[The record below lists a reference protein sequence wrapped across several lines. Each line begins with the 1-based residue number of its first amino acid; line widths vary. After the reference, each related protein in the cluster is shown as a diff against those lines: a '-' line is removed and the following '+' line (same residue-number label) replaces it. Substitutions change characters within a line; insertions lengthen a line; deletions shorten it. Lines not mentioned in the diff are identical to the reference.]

1 MYMKNPV
8 IPYGLIA
15 VLGIIAVIIF
25 SFLGVQNRADIT
37 SENNNDNNEPTEI
50 SLEDAEE
57 IYQNKCASCHGDDLA
72 GDDNTPGLT
81 EVGSKLSEEEI
92 ETIINEG
99 QGNMP
104 AGMATPEEAKILGEW
119 LVEEYN

>member
-57 IYQNKCASCHGDDLA
+57 IYQNKCASCHGDDLV
-72 GDDNTPGLT
+72 GDDNTPGLS

-92 ETIINEG
+92 ETINNEG
-99 QGNMP
+99 QDNMTE
-104 AGMATPEEAKILGEW
+104 GMDKQEQ
-119 LVEEYN
+119 

>member
-25 SFLGVQNRADIT
+25 SFLGVQNRAAIT
-37 SENNNDNNEPTEI
+37 SENNNDNTEPTEI

-72 GDDNTPGLT
+72 GDDNTTGLT

-92 ETIINEG
+92 RS
-99 QGNMP
+99 
-104 AGMATPEEAKILGEW
+104 EERRVGKESGYRW
-119 LVEEYN
+119 